1 MDEIIGPE
9 ADSSPAET
17 IASPG
22 LDDTALDLLALLDL
36 GGPVVLILLAMSVFA
51 LAIVLLKSWQFWRL
65 GVGRTRTAE
74 KAVTLFTAGKT
85 EEALA
90 EASRSRSP
98 VQDVVARGIKRLT
111 DGHSPDLA
119 RADAMALGSDLIED
133 MRTYLRPLEVIAA
146 LSPLLGLFGT
156 VLGMIDAFR
165 ALEAAG
171 NNVDPSILSGGI
183 WVALLTTAVGIGVAM
198 PVVAMLNW
206 LERRIERA
214 AHSMDSALNRLFVSP
229 MSSTQQPQARND
241 TSFPAAAAGE

>member
-1 MDEIIGPE
+1 MDEITGPE
-9 ADSSPAET
+9 ADSSAAET
-17 IASPG
+17 VASPV
-22 LDDTALDLLALLDL
+22 LDETALDLLAFIDL
-36 GGPVVLILLAMSVFA
+36 GGPVVLILLAMSVLA
-51 LAIVLLKSWQFWRL
+51 LAIVLLKIWQFWRL
-65 GVGRTRTAE
+65 GAGRTRAAE
-74 KAVTLFTAGKT
+74 KAIALFAAGKT
-85 EEALA
+85 EDALTEATL
-90 EASRSRSP
+90 SRSP

-119 RADAMALGSDLIED
+119 RADAMALGSDIIED

-206 LERRIERA
+206 LERRIERV
-214 AHSMDSALNRLFVSP
+214 AHSMDSALNRLFVTP

-241 TSFPAAAAGE
+241 TSFSAAAADD